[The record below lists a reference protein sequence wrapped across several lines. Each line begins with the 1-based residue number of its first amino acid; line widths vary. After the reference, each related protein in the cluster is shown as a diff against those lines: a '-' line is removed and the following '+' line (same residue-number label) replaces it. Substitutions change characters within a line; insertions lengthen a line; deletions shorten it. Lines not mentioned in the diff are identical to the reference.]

1 MEGGWKNSF
10 EVPHANRKDYFL
22 LIFGQQ
28 ARLPPSALSSRARLE
43 AVRTGKGGKGHELR
57 EKVANTQA
65 EVRKEKVPTEESD

>member
-1 MEGGWKNSF
+1 MPTEKTIS
-10 EVPHANRKDYFL
+10 YQFL
-22 LIFGQQ
+22 GSKCPLNYWHRIP
-28 ARLPPSALSSRARLE
+28 LEPRLE